1 MADWAYSFP
10 LDVLAICLIQY
21 SGDVKGS
28 WTKGMAYTALVIA
41 TGLGGTQQA
50 TVVVVLLQFT
60 VHPLHAMMLDIRLQL
75 LMWLSGASLSCGKH
89 TCLP

>member
-1 MADWAYSFP
+1 MQGFFGRSKFDMADWGYSFP

-50 TVVVVLLQFT
+50 TVCSSAAANSVAAFHCSSDVCND
-60 VHPLHAMMLDIRLQL
+60 A
-75 LMWLSGASLSCGKH
+75 
-89 TCLP
+89 